1 MRRRRRVPP
10 ATVGVGD
17 RVTLPSPRLLP
28 SGLLPPVTTRAN
40 GAFDARPNILTGE
53 TPPNTLNG
61 IGRPRAVARARLP
74 VRLLVLGAIAILA
87 WLALV
92 LGVGVGS
99 FGTPA

>member
-1 MRRRRRVPP
+1 M
-10 ATVGVGD
+10 
-17 RVTLPSPRLLP
+17 TLPSPRLLP
-28 SGLLPPVTTRAN
+28 IGSLPPVTTRAN

-61 IGRPRAVARARLP
+61 IGRPRAVARVRLP
-74 VRLLVLGAIAILA
+74 VRVLVLGAIAILA